1 MAALHYSSLTAD
13 VAVPMEQEDYR
24 AAHALFT
31 SLVDSLPLPTRQLLQ
46 VKLDKIEANILLA
59 SELESAKEGFQ
70 RLLRPDGTLDASPM
84 LDGEMVVADALCV
97 RAVTRH
103 AAAALQ
109 SCGIKCLDLQGN
121 KRLVTMATGQ
131 LCAIAS
137 LVKVECANCPQL
149 GSPPVEVAEQG
160 GEEAMKFL
168 RDCEENGA
176 TGHFK

>member
-1 MAALHYSSLTAD
+1 MVALHYSSLTAD
-13 VAVPMEQEDYR
+13 VAVPMEQEDYV

-31 SLVDSLPLPTRQLLQ
+31 SLVDSLQPPTRHPLQ

-70 RLLRPDGTLDASPM
+70 RLLRPDGTLDASPL

-109 SCGIKCLDLQGN
+109 SCGIKSLDLRGN
-121 KRLVTMATGQ
+121 KRLDTLPAKE
-131 LCAIAS
+131 LCGIEGLTA
-137 LVKVECANCPQL
+137 VECKGCSSLTTIPQRD
-149 GSPPVEVAEQG
+149 G
-160 GEEAMKFL
+160 GG
-168 RDCEENGA
+168 RRGGDGGA
-176 TGHFK
+176 A